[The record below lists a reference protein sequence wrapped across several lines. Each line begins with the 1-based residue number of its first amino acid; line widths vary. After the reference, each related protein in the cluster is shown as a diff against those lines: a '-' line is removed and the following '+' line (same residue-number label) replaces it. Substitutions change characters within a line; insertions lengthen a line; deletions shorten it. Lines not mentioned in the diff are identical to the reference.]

1 MAEVKPFKLGEPL
14 TDNADGNLEPS
25 LIKEGAETIHDKS
38 KSSRKRT
45 RICPCCK
52 QEFIPSYNK
61 QKYCSQECSHKDKGR
76 KRPPVME
83 LLEKASLHY
92 VNDASEN
99 DLKNIKII
107 NHDILYDLIEKG
119 K

>member
-1 MAEVKPFKLGEPL
+1 MIEKKK
-14 TDNADGNLEPS
+14 NLLLS
-25 LIKEGAETIHDKS
+25 FDDKMLLQ
-38 KSSRKRT
+38 SRKILFKNNLT
-45 RICPCCK
+45 P
-52 QEFIPSYNK
+52 QQFITYVFHQMNMGND
-61 QKYCSQECSHKDKGR
+61 E
-76 KRPPVME
+76 VME